1 MSYTTEQRGAKYTT
15 DFAVFFKDAS
25 GSYVSPF
32 HDIPTWADEE
42 KGIVNMVCEVPRWSN
57 AKMEI
62 STGDK
67 LNPIKQDIKKG
78 KPRFVHNCFPH
89 HGYIWNYGAVPQ
101 TWENPDAK
109 DDHTGEN
116 GDNDPIDICDLS
128 DKVAEIG
135 EIRQV
140 KVLGVLA
147 MIDDGETDWKLLG
160 IDVNDPRAET
170 LNDVADIEK
179 VMRGYLAATVE
190 WFRIYKIPAGKPEN
204 RFAFNGEAKD
214 KSFAMSVIREAR
226 AQWQKLNAG
235 ETVHAKIEPNGTTTG
250 TAAIS
255 QDEAKAIV
263 AATPAATEDAPL
275 DPSVNQWHYITL

>member
-1 MSYTTEQRGAKYTT
+1 MHSVLH
-15 DFAVFFKDAS
+15 VF
-25 GSYVSPF
+25 SPE
-32 HDIPTWADEE
+32 ILVLLPLLLLLPLPPPRS
-42 KGIVNMVCEVPRWSN
+42 IVN
-57 AKMEI
+57 
-62 STGDK
+62 T
-67 LNPIKQDIKKG
+67 Q
-78 KPRFVHNCFPH
+78 
-89 HGYIWNYGAVPQ
+89 
-101 TWENPDAK
+101 
-109 DDHTGEN
+109 
-116 GDNDPIDICDLS
+116 
-128 DKVAEIG
+128 
-135 EIRQV
+135 
-140 KVLGVLA
+140 
-147 MIDDGETDWKLLG
+147 
-160 IDVNDPRAET
+160 
-170 LNDVADIEK
+170 
-179 VMRGYLAATVE
+179 ATVE